1 LRLVVK
7 PSLPRKNNGLIDG
20 ERLLYIATVRLK
32 LPYGAL
38 DEYTPGEI
46 MTLNEYYL
54 EDQREHYELTSYA
67 VTLGYASAKKGRRI
81 KMFEDHKEESKGR
94 VTKVQKK
101 AELDYLK
108 GLF

>member
-1 LRLVVK
+1 VVK
-7 PSLPRKNNGLIDG
+7 PSLPRKNSGLIDD
-20 ERLLYIATVRLK
+20 ERLLYIALVRLK

-67 VTLGYASAKKGRRI
+67 FTLGYASAKKGRRI
-81 KMFEDHKEESKGR
+81 KMFEDRKEESKGR
-94 VTKVQKK
+94 VTAMQKK

>member
-1 LRLVVK
+1 VVK

-20 ERLLYIATVRLK
+20 ERLLYVATVRLK

-46 MTLNEYYL
+46 MTLNEFYL

-67 VTLGYASAKKGRRI
+67 FTMGYVSAKKGRRTPLF
-81 KMFEDHKEESKGR
+81 KDQKEESKGR

>member
-1 LRLVVK
+1 M
-7 PSLPRKNNGLIDG
+7 
-20 ERLLYIATVRLK
+20 RLLYIASVRLN

-54 EDQREHYELTSYA
+54 EDQREQFELTSFA
-67 VTLGYASAKKGRRI
+67 VATGYASAKKGRRI
-81 KMFEDHKEESKGR
+81 KMFQDSKEESKGR
-94 VTKVQKK
+94 ITNVQKK
-101 AELDYLK
+101 DELDYLK